1 MLYLKHVCIRH
12 EDNAFNY
19 NIIKQIKEF
28 YDERDKNEVL
38 YRNVNNFTNEINVFD
53 YMVGLQNALHKEY
66 NVFPEYNPDGLGLIF
81 KLYKIV
87 YEQPSL
93 NSESFNDLDTENFT
107 KILIQTNNIL
117 YKIINKIF
125 SKNLKENLFG
135 TNVDILNT
143 LKQNNLYIL
152 CISIL
157 SLIKKN
163 KDEQYIISKLIPPV
177 LYHALIKYINQD
189 NNNQENDEETTI
201 LKHADKFQYQAGGSY
216 VDNLC
221 KKIYKNESEYLFC
234 SLNRNLFEKM
244 LTIIIKNNNKQKPE
258 NELRKRNKRRNLNL
272 VHKLIYTIIFK
283 SKVPIEMLDSNY
295 SIEHLIPFS
304 SKYEGEIDLDRI
316 GNLFPICIDYNKK
329 RGNRHIN
336 NYQEI
341 CPVYFNTFI
350 SKLCDINTYNN
361 IIDYNNKKA
370 FIKNNNLYDE
380 LCNKNEKY
388 IIDFIIDYIF

>member
-1 MLYLKHVCIRH
+1 
-12 EDNAFNY
+12 
-19 NIIKQIKEF
+19 
-28 YDERDKNEVL
+28 
-38 YRNVNNFTNEINVFD
+38 
-53 YMVGLQNALHKEY
+53 MVGLQNALHKKY

-117 YKIINKIF
+117 DKIINKIF

-143 LKQNNLYIL
+143 LSQNNLYIL
-152 CISIL
+152 GISIL

-163 KDEQYIISKLIPPV
+163 KDEEYIISKLIPPV
-177 LYHALIKYINQD
+177 LYHALIKYINQH
-189 NNNQENDEETTI
+189 NNNQENDEEITI